1 LRLEVAYIELCIMAR
16 RVAHIKGHQSP
27 IIHGVLNEAPS
38 VLCAPKGSYTGVGI
52 MVVVPRGPIEVLLD

>member
-1 LRLEVAYIELCIMAR
+1 MAR